1 MYILEFKNT
10 LLLKTADHHLMMQG
24 YHKPSVCKKKKNN
37 NKAVSA
43 KCNKVKHKKTRYDYI
58 YSL

>member
-10 LLLKTADHHLMMQG
+10 LLLKTVNHHLTMQG
-24 YHKPSVCKKKKNN
+24 YHKPSVCKKKKIK
-37 NKAVSA
+37 KAVSA
-43 KCNKVKHKKTRYDYI
+43 KCNKVKHKKTRYDCI